1 MEIWQFIVLSIFV
14 LFLLCLLLFP
24 GFRARLK
31 ILMGGFLNLIV
42 EDKAK
47 TPEGAR
53 AIYNQAIEE
62 AREEYAKVEDVYK
75 RVSGKLDGLMKRRE
89 ASKAE
94 LKETE
99 AACERFVQANKMNEA
114 RVYSEKRAE
123 IIEQIKTLDAA
134 IDKMKS
140 AVDDARQAYEIQE
153 KRLSDLKRKSKNVI
167 EGMMI
172 NQQLKESLDDI
183 NELRKTTP
191 TSKLLEVVDDAYKES
206 NEVAAGAKIAHE
218 NRLSTRVQKTEASAK
233 QLAADD
239 YLNQLKT
246 KYNK

>member
-47 TPEGAR
+47 TPDGAR

-62 AREEYAKVEDVYK
+62 AREEYKKADDIYK
-75 RVSGKLDGLMKRRE
+75 RVSGKFDGLMKRRE
-89 ASKAE
+89 SCKAE

-99 AACERFVQANKMNEA
+99 AACERFVQANRMNEA

-134 IDKMKS
+134 IEKMRS
-140 AVDDARQAYEIQE
+140 AVDDAKQAYEIQE
-153 KRLSDLKRKSKNVI
+153 RRLNELQRKSKSVI

-172 NQQLKESLDDI
+172 NQQIKESLDDI
-183 NELRKTTP
+183 NELRKTSA
-191 TSKLLEVVDDAYKES
+191 TSKLLDVVDDAYNES
-206 NEVAAGAKIAHE
+206 NEIAAGAKIAHE
-218 NRLSTRVQKTEASAK
+218 NKLSTRVQKTEASAK